1 MAPGRVLDY
10 GFSDATHFIPGTERS
25 MSDERA
31 VSLHGPNG
39 VSMRGTLTKG
49 GDFSL
54 RMSGGSYVHGSVQS
68 DGQIALHGA
77 KCAYFH
83 GRLRDD
89 GSIAIHGPDGVF
101 LHGSASAG

>member
-1 MAPGRVLDY
+1 
-10 GFSDATHFIPGTERS
+10 
-25 MSDERA
+25 
-31 VSLHGPNG
+31 
-39 VSMRGTLTKG
+39 
-49 GDFSL
+49 
-54 RMSGGSYVHGSVQS
+54 VHGSVQS